1 MTQSQQYAARSG
13 VITNSESSTLTLT
26 ILSGGGVGSFDYR
39 VSSETNWDW
48 LEFYVN
54 GVPGLSKPLK
64 SWSGEAGWTTYQFS
78 VPAGTNILAW
88 RYVKDSSTSAGSDAA
103 FIDNVDIPP
112 VAPVPT
118 SLRLLNPTADGFQV
132 QFQGP
137 ASQNVRI
144 QGSTN
149 LVSWEDIST
158 QVLSNGAVFQFT
170 DPEKGNYPAYRFYRA
185 VTP

>member
-1 MTQSQQYAARSG
+1 
-13 VITNSESSTLTLT
+13 
-26 ILSGGGVGSFDYR
+26 
-39 VSSETNWDW
+39 
-48 LEFYVN
+48 VN
-54 GVPGLSKPLK
+54 GVPGLSKPLQ
-64 SWSGEAGWTTYQFS
+64 SWSGEAGWATYQFS
-78 VPAGTNILAW
+78 LPAGTNTLAW
-88 RYVKDSSTSAGSDAA
+88 RYIKDSTTSAGSDAA

-112 VAPVPT
+112 VPAIPT
-118 SLRLLNPTADGFQV
+118 SLLLLNPTADGFQV

-137 ASQNVRI
+137 APQPVRI

-170 DPEKGNYPAYRFYRA
+170 DPEKVDYPFYRFYRA